1 VVALTDRAAVRRL
14 LDRFGFGPGP
24 GDVDAAVTRGFAATA
39 AGLLNPPADAG
50 VAATPEPDLGP
61 EPPRPGKGD
70 KAAKQQFAQQVRHQE
85 VTLTTWWL
93 DRMVAADAP
102 LAERMTWFWHGH
114 FATSDQK
121 VRSPRLM
128 QRQNATQRSLA
139 TGQFT
144 ALAKAMMVD
153 PAMLLWLDGQQNKT
167 GAANENLAR
176 ESMELF
182 MLGVDRY
189 TETDVREAARALT
202 GWTVDRDAITA
213 QVVPRRHDNGT
224 KTVLGTTGNLDEDSF
239 VDVVL
244 AQPKS
249 PGYVVGRIWSRLVC
263 GVQPPPEDVL
273 ERLVAAYG
281 ANRDIHATLLAIT
294 QEPAFTDSAQTL
306 VKQPVEWV
314 VGLMR
319 ALRVRPSQLPAKEG
333 AALLT
338 GLRAMGQVPFL
349 PPNVGGWPADTA
361 WLTTSAGLARL
372 RVAQLLAEHADLS
385 TVSGA
390 ASANRLAATQSL
402 LSVDQWSSRTMAAL
416 RQVLDT
422 PPQLVALAA
431 CAPEYVVSL

>member
-1 VVALTDRAAVRRL
+1 MRRL

-39 AGLLNPPADAG
+39 ASLLNPAADAG

-61 EPPRPGKGD
+61 EPAKVAKAD
-70 KAAKQQFAQQVRHQE
+70 KAGRQRRAEQLRHQE
-85 VTLTTWWL
+85 VTLTSWWL

-102 LAERMTWFWHGH
+102 LAERITWFWHGH

-128 QRQNATQRSLA
+128 QRQNATQRGLA

-153 PAMLLWLDGQQNKT
+153 PAMLVWLDGQQNKT

-202 GWTVDRDAITA
+202 GWVVDRDAITA

-224 KTVLGTTGNLDEDSF
+224 KTVLGTTANLDVDSF

-244 AQPKS
+244 AQPNS
-249 PGYVVGRIWSRLVC
+249 PKYVVGRIWSRLVC
-263 GVQPPPEDVL
+263 GAVPPAPDVL
-273 ERLVAAYG
+273 DRLVAAYG
-281 ANRDIHATLLAIT
+281 PNRDIQATLQAIS

-319 ALRVRPSQLPAKEG
+319 ALRVRPSRLPAEAG
-333 AALLT
+333 AALLV

-349 PPNVGGWPADTA
+349 PPSVGGWPADAA

-385 TVSGA
+385 TVSGT
-390 ASANRLAATQSL
+390 STANRLAGAQAV
-402 LSVDQWSSRTMAAL
+402 LSVDQWSPRTMAAL
-416 RQVLDT
+416 DQVADA
-422 PPQLVALAA
+422 PAQLVALAA